1 MDQGECE
8 GRMRVR
14 IPVIELLLPLKTSFV
29 EGMIEVE
36 IIRTEVSGPE
46 TSTLLRMIMKSI
58 PCFPFRPFFANE
70 LILFS
75 KTINN
80 LQLWA

>member
-1 MDQGECE
+1 MVDSLWRCGTRALGGGGTDQGECE

-46 TSTLLRMIMKSI
+46 
-58 PCFPFRPFFANE
+58 
-70 LILFS
+70 
-75 KTINN
+75 
-80 LQLWA
+80 

>member
-1 MDQGECE
+1 
-8 GRMRVR
+8 MRVR
-14 IPVIELLLPLKTSFV
+14 IPVIELLLPLKTSFG
-29 EGMIEVE
+29 EGMMEVE
-36 IIRTEVSGPE
+36 MIRTEVSGPE
-46 TSTLLRMIMKSI
+46 TSTLLRMIMKSMFS
-58 PCFPFRPFFANE
+58 CFPFRPFFANE